1 VLTVPDGARSNILA
15 CHVKSCNANNF
26 PLLLSNVE
34 IEVRE
39 AEYNE
44 DFLKGFWPK
53 IEWQALVDTAKT
65 VSPASRPTSTELT
78 IPDQTVADLSIGPID
93 SSVTRPCLRRLLIL
107 LSPPLTLCSRR
118 CTTCS
123 WR

>member
-1 VLTVPDGARSNILA
+1 MRLITQSVRAQISSCFFWTSSTNPSLSLPSLVSSNILA

-34 IEVRE
+34 IEIRE

-53 IEWQALVDTAKT
+53 IEWAALVDTAKT
-65 VSPASRPTSTELT
+65 VSSQPAFCQL
-78 IPDQTVADLSIGPID
+78 
-93 SSVTRPCLRRLLIL
+93 PCI
-107 LSPPLTLCSRR
+107 S
-118 CTTCS
+118 
-123 WR
+123 